1 MHTVE
6 NVQATVPQGGIPTW
20 DEGDKRRQMKYILI
34 LIGVL
39 VVAAWIAIIYWVIF
53 FPKDPLQKATAIVGN
68 DLLIILAPVLAA
80 ATGVER
86 SLETFFNIIENSFK
100 TMVAYLGRG
109 LRWLKNSEIEV
120 QQARQWLADISTR
133 YADEMQTL
141 QINGQSIRQL
151 TGEAQ
156 NKMVAANAMLQLAQQ
171 RLEAAEENLSDVSSS
186 DGYRRVKTAAS
197 VVLGLMLGVIVAQ
210 LGSLQMFAL
219 MGVSAV
225 PITVDIFLT
234 GLIIGSGSYPV
245 HSLVGILQQGKDTL
259 DSVKGYFNRSAPEAQ
274 ATRQR
279 ITTVQAPTSPGE
291 SAQVQQSVIET
302 TTAKTTE
309 EGSSK

>member
-1 MHTVE
+1 MSTVE
-6 NVQATVPQGGIPTW
+6 SVQHNMQQGGMPTW
-20 DEGDKRRQMKYILI
+20 DEGDKRRQMKYILAGI
-34 LIGVL
+34 VVL
-39 VVAAWIAIIYWVIF
+39 VIVAWVAIILWVIF
-53 FPKDPLQKATAIVGN
+53 FPEDQLPKATARASN

-86 SLETFFNIIENSFK
+86 SLETFFNIVENSFK

-109 LRWLKNSEIEV
+109 LRWLKNSEVEV
-120 QQARQWLADISTR
+120 DQARQWLADVSTR

-141 QINGQSIRQL
+141 QIKGPSIRQL

-156 NKMVAANAMLQLAQQ
+156 DKMATANAMLQLARQ
-171 RLEAAEENLSDVSSS
+171 RLESAEENLSDLSQS
-186 DGYRRVKTAAS
+186 DGYRGVKAAAS
-197 VVLGLMLGVIVAQ
+197 VILGLMLGVIVAQ

-219 MGVSAV
+219 MGVDVV
-225 PITVDIFLT
+225 PVKFDIFIT

-259 DSVKGYFNRSAPEAQ
+259 DSVKGFYNRSAPEAQ

-279 ITTVQAPTSPGE
+279 ITTVQQPTAPGE
-291 SAQVQQSVIET
+291 PVHVEQSVIET

-309 EGSSK
+309 ETPNK

>member
-6 NVQATVPQGGIPTW
+6 NVQATIPQGGMPTW

-34 LIGVL
+34 FIGLL
-39 VVAAWIAIIYWVIF
+39 VVAAWVAIIYWVIF

-100 TMVAYLGRG
+100 TMVAYLGKG
-109 LRWLKNSEIEV
+109 MRWLKNSEIEV

-133 YADEMQTL
+133 YAEEMQTL

-186 DGYRRVKTAAS
+186 DGYRRVKAAAS

-309 EGSSK
+309 EGSGK

>member
-186 DGYRRVKTAAS
+186 DGYRRVKAAAS

-225 PITVDIFLT
+225 PITFDIFLT